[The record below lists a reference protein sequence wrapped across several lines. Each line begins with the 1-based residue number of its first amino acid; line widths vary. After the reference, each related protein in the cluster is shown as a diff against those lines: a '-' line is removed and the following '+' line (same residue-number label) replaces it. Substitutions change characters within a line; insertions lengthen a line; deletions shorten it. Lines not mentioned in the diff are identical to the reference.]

1 LRRNPM
7 PEPVKDDV
15 DIVMERD
22 PAVKSRAEATLF
34 SPGLHAIRFHRLSH
48 RLYARGRHKTAR
60 AVNYFARVLTGADI
74 HPGATIGKDFFIDHA
89 TGVVIGETS
98 EIGDNVSVYQGVTL
112 GGVSTEKKKRHPT
125 IGNDVVIGAGATILG
140 PITIGDNVRVGAGS
154 VVVKSVPPNSTVVG
168 IPAKIV
174 KRTGT
179 TTIDLHHDE
188 LPDPVVNAFVD
199 MCHSLSEMEYRLEM
213 IEEKLGVKSPKRISP
228 EKPEEKSEELSCPVE
243 EKH

>member
-1 LRRNPM
+1 M
-7 PEPVKDDV
+7 TESHKDDV
-15 DIVMERD
+15 QTVIDRD
-22 PAVKSRAEATLF
+22 PAVKSRSEAALF
-34 SPGLHAIRFHRLSH
+34 SPGFHAIRFHRLAH
-48 RLYARGRHKTAR
+48 RLYEKRRFKTAR
-60 AVNYFARVLTGADI
+60 AVNYASRVLTGADI
-74 HPGATIGKDFFIDHA
+74 HPGAKIGDDFFIDHA

-98 EIGDNVSVYQGVTL
+98 EIGNNVSIYQGVTL

-125 IGNDVVIGAGATILG
+125 IGNDVVVGAGATILG

-174 KRTGT
+174 KRVGT

-199 MCHSLSEMEYRLEM
+199 LCHSLSEMEYRLET
-213 IEEKLGVKSPKRISP
+213 IEGKLGIEAPKRISP
-228 EKPEEKSEELSCPVE
+228 TKPSEKSSDMSCPTKE
-243 EKH
+243 NH

>member
-1 LRRNPM
+1 MADRSH
-7 PEPVKDDV
+7 DDV
-15 DIVMERD
+15 QTVIDRD

-34 SPGLHAIRFHRLSH
+34 SQGLHAIRLHRMAH
-48 RLYARGRHKTAR
+48 KLYQRRRFKCARGL
-60 AVNYFARVLTGADI
+60 NYFTRVLTGADI
-74 HPGATIGKDFFIDHA
+74 HPGAKIGEHFFIDHA

-98 EIGDNVSVYQGVTL
+98 EIGDNVSIYQGVTL

-125 IGNDVVIGAGATILG
+125 IGNNVVIGAGATILG
-140 PITIGDNVRVGAGS
+140 PITVGDNVRVGAGS

-199 MCHSLSEMEYRLEM
+199 LCHSLSEMEYRLEN
-213 IEEKLGVKSPKRISP
+213 IEEKLGIDAPKRISSAKRPSETSP
-228 EKPEEKSEELSCPVE
+228 EMSCPVE
-243 EKH
+243 ENH

>member
-1 LRRNPM
+1 M

-22 PAVKSRAEATLF
+22 PAVKSRAEAALF

-48 RLYARGRHKTAR
+48 RLYGKGRHKTAR
-60 AVNYFARVLTGADI
+60 AVNYLGRVLTGADI
-74 HPGATIGKDFFIDHA
+74 HPGATIGENFFIDHA

-98 EIGDNVSVYQGVTL
+98 EIGNDVSVYQGVTL

-125 IGNDVVIGAGATILG
+125 ICNNVVIGAGATILG

-174 KRTGT
+174 RRTGT
-179 TTIDLHHDE
+179 TAIDLHHDE

-199 MCHSLSEMEYRLEM
+199 MCHNLSEMEYRLEM
-213 IEEKLGVKSPKRISP
+213 VEKKLGVKSPMRISP
-228 EKPEEKSEELSCPVE
+228 EKPTEIDKGLKCPLE